1 MKHWMMW
8 TAGLSFVLGVA
19 ATGPAIAADK
29 AASKSA
35 ASKPAGAP
43 ANPTED
49 WAITAVTKENGG
61 FDYCAAGTRFDN
73 GHALLIARN
82 KADEVILIVG
92 LASDKL
98 KAKSVLPTKLTVDSR
113 ETRQSSALVTRPSAM
128 AIAMGKDQGFF
139 ESVRHGNVLKIDNA
153 ELKLSVSLRGSGKAL
168 TDLGA
173 CVETEGKSLP
183 KVQTAA
189 TPASPAAEV
198 PAQLTASVQ
207 AAPSEPTPAPVP
219 APEPAGAPPVATGAE
234 DPPPT
239 ALAPEQL
246 AVLPHP
252 AESMPKAV
260 PLAPASVPAPAPVPA
275 PVPAV
280 PAAVP
285 PGPALPDPLVNL
297 LSAAGMAGVVP
308 VSLDRVP
315 QDQRPATFA
324 WKYGPVFGGIRE
336 VSIID
341 NRNLTELTDAY
352 VEVLRNS
359 CSGQFTSSLGPIEVL
374 REITMRVGEATCALP
389 ERTTEFRHLYYLNKA
404 RIFTTFIHESDSS
417 TKAMASYARDQLA
430 AVIRRLATTG
440 TTAR

>member
-8 TAGLSFVLGVA
+8 TAGLSFALGVA

-35 ASKPAGAP
+35 ASKPAGAL

-98 KAKSVLPTKLTVDSR
+98 KAKSVLPTRLTVDSR

-139 ESVRHGNVLKIDNA
+139 ESVRRGNVLKIDNA
-153 ELKLSVSLRGSGKAL
+153 ELKLSVNLRGSGKAL

-183 KVQTAA
+183 KIQTAA
-189 TPASPAAEV
+189 TPTGPAEV
-198 PAQLTASVQ
+198 PVQ
-207 AAPSEPTPAPVP
+207 AAPSEPAPAPVP
-219 APEPAGAPPVATGAE
+219 APEPASAPVAASINDSPPVA
-234 DPPPT
+234 P
-239 ALAPEQL
+239 APEQL
-246 AVLPHP
+246 AALPHP
-252 AESMPKAV
+252 ADSMPKAV
-260 PLAPASVPAPAPVPA
+260 PLAPAPAPAPAPVSA
-275 PVPAV
+275 PVSAPAPAV
-280 PAAVP
+280 PAAVSS
-285 PGPALPDPLVNL
+285 GPALPDPLVTL

-359 CSGQFTSSLGPIEVL
+359 CTGQFSSSLGPIETL
-374 REITMRVGEATCALP
+374 REITLRVGEATCALP
-389 ERTTEFRHLYYLNKA
+389 ERTTEFRHLYYINKA
-404 RIFTTFIHESDSS
+404 RIFTTFIHESDSA
-417 TKAMASYARDQLA
+417 TKAMASNARDQLA
-430 AVIRRLATTG
+430 VVIRRLATTG